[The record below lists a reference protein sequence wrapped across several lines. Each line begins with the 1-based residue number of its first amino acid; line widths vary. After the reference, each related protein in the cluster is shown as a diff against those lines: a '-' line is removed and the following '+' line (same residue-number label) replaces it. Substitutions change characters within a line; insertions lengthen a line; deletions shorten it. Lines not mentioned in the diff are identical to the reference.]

1 MIVGKGRRGLT
12 VAKRMT
18 GGGVGRAATVRK
30 IMADCREN
38 DKVEGGGGGKGAV
51 TVRKMMEMGDDC
63 GEKGGREQTLRK
75 MIWKRGR
82 EGGGEE
88 KPSS

>member
-38 DKVEGGGGGKGAV
+38 DKVEGGGGGG
-51 TVRKMMEMGDDC
+51 
-63 GEKGGREQTLRK
+63 
-75 MIWKRGR
+75 
-82 EGGGEE
+82 EGGCNCEE
-88 KPSS
+88 NDGDGG